1 MTAIPV
7 PKSEGA
13 LRATPVKAA
22 YTMDDGPSRYRI
34 GLIALANDFATERD
48 FMNMRPGD
56 AVAVFVSRILNDNVV
71 DVAQLREMAPK
82 LAESAS
88 LILPG
93 SRLDSIAYS
102 CTSGTVV
109 IGQDE
114 IAASVN
120 STKPDVPVVTPI
132 TASLTAFDLFGVKK
146 LAVLTPYIDEV
157 NAPIVQ
163 YIQDHG
169 FDVVDLTSFL
179 IVEGDDMARIP
190 PEAIYEAALEADRP
204 DAEALFISCTAIR
217 AVDVVEKIEKA
228 LGKPV
233 VTANQALFWHALREA
248 GYQDPI
254 EGYGQLLRQQHGRDD
269 RDA

>member
-1 MTAIPV
+1 MTGMPA
-7 PKSEGA
+7 PKTEGT
-13 LRATPVKAA
+13 LSATPVKTEF
-22 YTMDDGPSRYRI
+22 TMDDGPSRYRI

-56 AVAVFVSRILNDNVV
+56 DVAVFVSRVLNDNVC

-109 IGQDE
+109 IGQEE

-132 TASLTAFDLFGVKK
+132 TASLTAFGLFGVKK
-146 LAVLTPYIDEV
+146 LSVLTPYIDDV

-163 YIQDHG
+163 YIRDHG

-179 IVEGDDMARIP
+179 VAEGNDMARIP
-190 PEAIYEAALEADRP
+190 PEAIFEAALEADRP

-217 AVDVVEKIEKA
+217 AVDVVEKIEHT

-248 GYQDPI
+248 GYPDPI
-254 EGYGQLLRQQHGRDD
+254 QGYGKLLRLQQGRD
-269 RDA
+269 